1 MRARWTTGTEI
12 ELVVLSMIT
21 FLSVLEQHEI
31 LYRVCIRYI
40 FVGILVSVRDIRFII
55 VFFKL

>member
-31 LYRVCIRYI
+31 LYRVCIRCI
-40 FVGILVSVRDIRFII
+40 FVGILVSVRDIRF
-55 VFFKL
+55 

>member
-21 FLSVLEQHEI
+21 FLRVLEQHEI
-31 LYRVCIRYI
+31 LYRVCIRCI
-40 FVGILVSVRDIRFII
+40 FVGILVNVRDIRF
-55 VFFKL
+55 